1 MWRVIRYPMGGSS
14 KKPGLK
20 FFNFPEGAF
29 MRKIFFTIACS
40 LFLAS
45 SSYAEPNAFI
55 DPNTGVLKAVGYVNT
70 NAPGEIKIP
79 VPADFKLTPG
89 QWRWDGK
96 SQAWV
101 AVPPETTS
109 GVSDLNDLAFAIDNA
124 VSSPA
129 VPAEI
134 KAVLLQ
140 LKKV

>member
-1 MWRVIRYPMGGSS
+1 
-14 KKPGLK
+14 
-20 FFNFPEGAF
+20 
-29 MRKIFFTIACS
+29 MRTILFTVACLMVFVS
-40 LFLAS
+40 LAH
-45 SSYAEPNAFI
+45 AEPNAFI
-55 DPNTGVLKAVGYVNT
+55 DPNTGVLKAVGYVNA

-101 AVPPETTS
+101 AVPPETSS

-129 VPAEI
+129 VPAEL
-134 KAVLLQ
+134 KTVLLR
-140 LKKV
+140 LKKVLGNM